1 MGKGIRAVLA
11 VMCILAAAFAVAG
24 CSSSKTWF
32 EDDRFVITGL
42 SVVEEA
48 SGLYSAQGEVKAKSG
63 VETKLL
69 MATVV
74 LRDKDGNQLAETVG
88 MASDVPEG
96 GKATFTVALFD
107 GSNFFDK
114 EKADSVA
121 SYEITDLFTAEDLES
136 ATAQK
141 RKEATEAQ
149 KALRNKLS

>member
-107 GSNFFDK
+107 GSDFFDK
-114 EKADSVA
+114 EKAASVA

>member
-1 MGKGIRAVLA
+1 MGKGFRALLATACVLT
-11 VMCILAAAFAVAG
+11 AAFAMAG
-24 CSSSKTWF
+24 CSSSKTWY
-32 EDDRFVITGL
+32 EDDRFVISGF
-42 SVVEEA
+42 SVVEDTG
-48 SGLYSAQGEVKAKSG
+48 GLYSAQGEVKAKSG
-63 VETKLL
+63 VETKSL

-74 LRDKDGNQLAETVG
+74 LRDKSGNQLAKTVG

-107 GSNFFDK
+107 GSDFFDK
-114 EKADSVA
+114 EKADSVS

-141 RKEATEAQ
+141 SKEAAEAQ